1 LSEQE
6 ALEREERRV
15 KEERLC
21 IGLWEQIDGASRD
34 TLIGLA

>member
-21 IGLWEQIDGASRD
+21 IGLWEQIELMGRQV
-34 TLIGLA
+34 IH